1 MNLLALEFSS
11 PRHGVAVVSVR
22 NETVRVVGAAEDQ
35 PAAGG
40 ARPLT
45 LVQRA
50 LEAAGLQRADLDAL
64 AVGLGPG
71 SYTGIRRILA
81 LAQGWHLARGI
92 PVFGVNSVEACAV
105 VARQEGLRGSV
116 VIVVD
121 AQRGELYA
129 ALYEL
134 DEVGC
139 REVIPL
145 QIVSVAGARELA
157 ETHSAVIVGP
167 EAPRWFAQ
175 GRVLFP
181 TAAAVGM
188 LAVGRSAVTAPE
200 HLEPIYLRAA
210 RFVKASG
217 VRPAPL
223 PPPV

>member
-11 PRHGVAVVSVR
+11 AWHGVAVVSAR
-22 NETVRVVGAAEDQ
+22 NEAVRVVGTAENQ
-35 PAAGG
+35 PVAGG

-81 LAQGWHLARGI
+81 LAQGWHLARRI
-92 PVFGVNSVEACAV
+92 PVFGVSSVEACAV
-105 VARQEGLRGSV
+105 VAWQERLRGSV

-134 DEVGC
+134 DEAGC

-145 QIVSVAGARELA
+145 QIVSVAEARALA

-167 EAPRWFAQ
+167 EAPRWFAE

-181 TAAAVGM
+181 SAAAVGM
-188 LAVGRSAVTAPE
+188 LAVGRSTVTAPE

-210 RFVKASG
+210 RFAKATV
-217 VRPAPL
+217 VRPL
-223 PPPV
+223 PPPSSV